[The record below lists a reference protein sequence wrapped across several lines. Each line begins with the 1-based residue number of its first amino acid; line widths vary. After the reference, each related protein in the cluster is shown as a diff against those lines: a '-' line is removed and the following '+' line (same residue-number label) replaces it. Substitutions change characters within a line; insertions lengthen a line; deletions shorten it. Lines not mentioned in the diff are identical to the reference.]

1 VLVDGACY
9 AYSMVTVPLYDTLG
23 PDAVQYI
30 CSHAELAAV
39 AVSAPLLPTL
49 LPCLASVPTVKLV
62 VRACAPGP
70 ALAACSRSSSQ
81 RVQSGIA
88 RGTSRRVI
96 LVEHSNADVEV
107 CHYHC
112 I

>member
-1 VLVDGACY
+1 MAAADWVSHRSYSSAPLTRADWVLVDGACY

-62 VRACAPGP
+62 VRARPEP
-70 ALAACSRSSSQ
+70 LAVGRCHTPDSRP
-81 RVQSGIA
+81 
-88 RGTSRRVI
+88 
-96 LVEHSNADVEV
+96 
-107 CHYHC
+107 
-112 I
+112 